1 MDQLFMFSNEYT
13 EDDDNNA
20 KDGSNKEEAK
30 IKSEPQEIVNDGEDD
45 NSYIMPESLLQQMT
59 TTREEDGEGE
69 DDNTIFNFGIDQTAK
84 TRSLSTIV
92 KSTSTKNP
100 QDALINYDMAI
111 MYICPACGAE
121 FDTQSVWKGHING
134 VHEYNTRR
142 GLNFVP
148 IDKLYHRCLECNKP
162 IAMHAMENLL
172 KHKFTHLPHRCTKCK
187 ICHRRYKYRQDLIVH
202 LRLCHREEVILMMHS
217 ENTPVSRHESKRA
230 SVPAVTNAQLE
241 IKDIKGNA
249 VDIFENTSDSVEVKN
264 EPFDPDD
271 QDAESLLVQTGSK
284 SKYPQTSILEDALS
298 RSSSQV
304 SEQRP
309 SAEEKQCQ
317 KHIKYICP
325 VCSTEFMTK
334 NEWQEHVQEMHNFC
348 TISGLGFQ
356 KRFNSTAECMEC
368 NRVLPDNSI
377 DQLQQHKFSHLPC
390 KTWLRCKLCL
400 RSFITYKDIIKHLLN
415 QHRLDDEL
423 DADMDDSQDCR
434 SFDPYSAPSNDYE
447 DDQALAEDQLK
458 GDLRDIYETQIDY
471 LCPKCGK
478 EFFERKMWRKHIVK
492 AHHYTDLK
500 TLCFVA
506 VNEHQLQCRLCG
518 KVITN
523 AYGVQNAQQH
533 YFTHLPH
540 KAYIR
545 CRICTKSYTDRKG
558 LVKHLRK
565 VHHINPKTAAAAA
578 AALAKAN
585 NKSIRPPLLATYE
598 NSSSSQM
605 SRPRKAPVKEIVRH
619 NGVIY
624 EIQFLDED
632 SNDDTSFG
640 GRNGDGRHDNSF
652 AMPTRRHVCSDCYS
666 TFATAQELQKH
677 TREQHDFK
685 KPTQANVCGR
695 CYCTFESE
703 QALQDHKQK
712 HHSSNSNGGNGGN
725 NDDDDLLLV
734 PTGNEE
740 VKMNT
745 ADDTPNIEQYFCYL
759 CPACGEEFKTQY
771 EWRRHINDIHY
782 FDRRYEL
789 NFKQIDKFH
798 FQCLECK
805 EIVNSAKLKG
815 LQDHKFRHL
824 PYKLYIKCRLCST
837 CYNHKP
843 NVVTHLCTQHNFA
856 HPRKSSSSS
865 PAISPAPQM
874 RNTYNMQA
882 TTSNTFKPLST
893 ESLISLHN
901 AVEHET
907 ITYNCPQCNE
917 PFDTHALWR
926 QHIVT
931 VHDLNSRQGLNFR
944 QLDAHH
950 YICLEC
956 YKRVTV
962 THTKGAIGQLQSH
975 KFRHLPYKSFCCT
988 KCGGVFVRKQMFFKH
1003 LNRATNRCPLMGNER
1018 ATHLNVKTKSY
1029 YKNSVRNMYGQ
1040 QSDDSKPLKN
1050 LNFSVTSN
1058 EKCPYIIQCPQCGIK
1073 FEKWHPWRDHI
1084 EKEHKLNSM
1093 ESLKFKK
1100 INDHLHICIQCKER
1114 VNGANF
1120 VNLQTHRFKHLPYGT
1135 YLHCRYCDVRYYY
1148 MINIIKHMKQKH
1160 PNHGLE
1166 ELELQLES
1174 TPDEESVDSPPVT
1187 LSMDVDKE
1195 SDVCKE
1201 KNIDNITDG
1210 SGDNNKTNDADDDDA
1225 LVIADDGEHNNKV
1238 SEEKDIDY
1246 GFGCESSICSYII
1259 LCPQCGIKYDN
1270 WYTWRD
1276 HISTVHSLDSHK
1288 TLNFT
1293 KIFDWLQ
1300 ECNECKERVNATS
1313 LFNLQTHKFKHLPY
1327 GTYLECRYCDAKYNY
1342 IIHIVRHLKAK
1353 HPEHALQKQ
1362 DRPIDIDET
1371 LLDNVDDVADE
1382 EAAVECSVG
1391 AEAKGVNN
1399 SDGDVDAEGDDD
1411 EDVEDVDDD
1420 IDDDVDD
1427 DDDDDDDED
1436 EAEDAHNNDGNVAG
1450 EVVERMDVDA
1460 KSDDDFEDGDDD
1472 DDDDNDDDNDDDDDE
1487 DDDDDDDDSE
1497 NYGTDGN
1504 AEDPAIDSEN
1514 TNVEAPNGVVEDIEQ
1529 VENPEEQFVLG

>member
-13 EDDDNNA
+13 VDDDNNA
-20 KDGSNKEEAK
+20 KNGSNKGETK
-30 IKSEPQEIVNDGEDD
+30 IKSEPQEIINDAEDD

-59 TTREEDGEGE
+59 TTHGEDGEGE
-69 DDNTIFNFGIDQTAK
+69 DDNTIFNFGIESTPK
-84 TRSLSTIV
+84 TRSSSAIV
-92 KSTSTKNP
+92 KPSSTKNP

-202 LRLCHREEVILMMHS
+202 LRLCHREEVILMMES
-217 ENTPVSRHESKRA
+217 ENMSTSNRHEHRRA
-230 SVPAVTNAQLE
+230 SVPAMKNPQLE

-249 VDIFENTSDSVEVKN
+249 VDIFENTCDSVEVKN
-264 EPFDPDD
+264 EPVDPDD
-271 QDAESLLVQTGSK
+271 QDAENLLVQTGSK
-284 SKYPQTSILEDALS
+284 SKSSRTSILEDALS
-298 RSSSQV
+298 RSSSQI

-309 SAEEKQCQ
+309 SVDEKQCE

-325 VCSTEFMTK
+325 VCSTEFHMK
-334 NEWQEHVQEMHNFC
+334 NEWHEHVQEMHNFC

-356 KRFNSTAECMEC
+356 KRFNSTVECLEC
-368 NRVLPDNSI
+368 KRVLSDNSI
-377 DQLQQHKFSHLPC
+377 DQLQQHKFSHLPS

-400 RSFITYKDIIKHLLN
+400 RSFITHKDIIKHLLN
-415 QHRLDDEL
+415 QHRLDGEF
-423 DADMDDSQDCR
+423 DADMDDSQDYR
-434 SFDPYSAPSNDYE
+434 SFDQYTAPSNDYE
-447 DDQALAEDQLK
+447 DEGQAEDQLK

-545 CRICTKSYTDRKG
+545 CRLCAKSYTDRKG

-565 VHHINPKTAAAAA
+565 VHHINPKTAAAAL
-578 AALAKAN
+578 LAKAN
-585 NKSIRPPLLATYE
+585 KMSLRLPITATYQK
-598 NSSSSQM
+598 SSSEQV
-605 SRPRKAPVKEIVRH
+605 SRPRKAPIKEIVRH
-619 NGVIY
+619 NGVIF

-632 SNDDTSFG
+632 SNDDSSYG
-640 GRNGDGRHDNSF
+640 GRNDDDKSDNSF
-652 AMPTRRHVCSDCYS
+652 AMPTRRHVCPDCYS
-666 TFATAQELQKH
+666 TFSTAQELRKH
-677 TREQHDFK
+677 TQEQHDFK
-685 KPTQANVCGR
+685 KPTQTNVCGR

-703 QALQDHKQK
+703 AALQDHKLK
-712 HHSSNSNGGNGGN
+712 HHSENTNDGN
-725 NDDDDLLLV
+725 NDDNELLLV

-740 VKMNT
+740 VKNNT
-745 ADDTPNIEQYFCYL
+745 GEETPNIEQYFCYL

-782 FDRRYEL
+782 FDRRYDL

-843 NVVTHLCTQHNFA
+843 NVVTHLCTQHNFV
-856 HPRKSSSSS
+856 HPSKTSNSR

-874 RNTYNMQA
+874 RKTYNMQA
-882 TTSNTFKPLST
+882 TSSNTFKPLTT
-893 ESLISLHN
+893 ESIISLHN

-1003 LNRATNRCPLMGNER
+1003 LNRATNRCPLMGNEPGF
-1018 ATHLNVKTKSY
+1018 HHNVRTGAY
-1029 YKNSVRNMYGQ
+1029 TNSMRNVYGQ
-1040 QSDDSKPLKN
+1040 QTDDNKPLKN

-1100 INDHLHICIQCKER
+1100 INDHMHICIQCKER

-1148 MINIIKHMKQKH
+1148 MINIIKHMKVKH
-1160 PNHGLE
+1160 PNHGME
-1166 ELELQLES
+1166 ELELELES
-1174 TPDEESVDSPPVT
+1174 APDEGSVDSPSVT
-1187 LSMDVDKE
+1187 VSMDVDKE
-1195 SDVCKE
+1195 SEENNSNNPTVG
-1201 KNIDNITDG
+1201 NDN
-1210 SGDNNKTNDADDDDA
+1210 KKQDDA
-1225 LVIADDGEHNNKV
+1225 LAIPANDEDKEKV

-1259 LCPQCGIKYDN
+1259 LCPQCGMKYDN

-1276 HISTVHSLDSHK
+1276 HIASAHSLDSH
-1288 TLNFT
+1288 TALNFT

-1313 LFNLQTHKFKHLPY
+1313 LFNLQTHKFKHLPF

-1362 DRPIDIDET
+1362 DKPIDIDES
-1371 LLDNVDDVADE
+1371 LLDNVDDEEVEADAE
-1382 EAAVECSVG
+1382 VERSIG
-1391 AEAKGVNN
+1391 GEAKRVNN
-1399 SDGDVDAEGDDD
+1399 ADVDVDAEGDDD
-1411 EDVEDVDDD
+1411 EDADDDIEDMDDDIDEDVDDD
-1420 IDDDVDD
+1420 DE
-1427 DDDDDDDED
+1427 DDDEEGD
-1436 EAEDAHNNDGNVAG
+1436 MDDNDINDGG
-1450 EVVERMDVDA
+1450 EVGERMDVDD
-1460 KSDDDFEDGDDD
+1460 SEDG
-1472 DDDDNDDDNDDDDDE
+1472 DDDE
-1487 DDDDDDDDSE
+1487 DDDDDDDNEEDDDDSE
-1497 NYGTDGN
+1497 NYGNDDN
-1504 AEDPAIDSEN
+1504 VEDPAIHSVN
-1514 TNVEAPNGVVEDIEQ
+1514 TNLETPNGAVEDIEQ
-1529 VENPEEQFVLG
+1529 VEDPEDQFVLG